1 MAMVTVLRAQGFRI
15 VIFVN
20 DHEPA
25 HVHVFGDGEAKIN
38 LRGTAGTPDQLV
50 EGFAKL
56 EEVGVERVMLQH
68 IRHEDLETVELLGR
82 EVVARV

>member
-1 MAMVTVLRAQGFRI
+1 MVTVLRVQGFRI

-38 LRGTAGTPDQLV
+38 LRGTNGTPDLMWV
-50 EGFAKL
+50 EGMSRGDVRRAMRIVT
-56 EEVGVERVMLQH
+56 EEQALLLARW
-68 IRHEDLETVELLGR
+68 EDIHGR
-82 EVVARV
+82 IE